1 MTGFKTKV
9 WMTALFSSILML
21 IIVTFGLR
29 GINQVEQVKERWAAY
44 QKTQNEAALTL
55 NRIQSQ
61 LGYGGF
67 IHDFKNF
74 VLRRDP
80 ILRQMANDDIK
91 VTLNHI
97 KQYTQYEISQQ
108 EKRALLTLESVLKR
122 YKSNLNLAA
131 QMIEQNA
138 SPVTIDNR
146 VRVDDTPALKAI
158 SVLSAM
164 AIIRNQKS
172 LEETEKAIDNAMK
185 QFYWAA
191 FVLPFILLLTIA
203 IIVFLHRLNKANTAA
218 RKANLYY
225 NKLFETSPDTMMIVA
240 EDGQIKQVND
250 VATQMTGYSRQE
262 LIQMAVEDLMPDSIR
277 HSHHHLRNRYF
288 QAPKQR
294 SMDGSLDIALQ
305 NKQGN
310 AVPVD
315 ISLGYLSEDGHNVA
329 IVSIRDMTVR
339 RKQQHSLERSAAVF
353 EKISDAVLISDAN
366 EKIISVNKAFVEITG
381 YSEEESIG
389 QNAGFT
395 RSGRH
400 DPEFF
405 QQMRQ
410 SLQDHGHW
418 QGEIW
423 DRRKDGE
430 IYPKWLTI
438 TYVDDSREPYY
449 IGVFSDITLK
459 KATEE
464 KLRQLAFH
472 DPLTGL
478 LNRLSLTEQLDHAI
492 KHSDRVKRPVGVL
505 FIDLDNFKK
514 INDSLGH
521 QIGDELLKVIADRLT
536 AAVHEDDV
544 VARLGGD
551 EFMIVAEE
559 IEEPLYLEHLAQQLL
574 KTVSEVV
581 QYGDHELFVSPSIGI
596 SVYPRDGSNTTE
608 MIKNADTAM
617 YRAKHAGR
625 NCFQFYSEELAEAAM
640 KRLSLESDLRQALA
654 EEQFEVYYQPQ
665 IDFATGAIKGA
676 EALVRW
682 IHPEKGMISPADF
695 IPIAEDTRLIIPLGQ
710 WVLKQ
715 ACCQL
720 KRWHQKGYHLQS
732 MGVNLAGPQ
741 ITHSDI
747 CQQVTD
753 VLQECDLDARYL
765 ELEITETF
773 IMEHQDEAIPV
784 LEQIRDMGI
793 RLAIDDFGTGYSSL
807 SQLKQ
812 LPIHK
817 LKVDRSFVQDIPQDS
832 NDIAI
837 TKAIILMAKS
847 LQLEVIAEGIE
858 TVEQQIFLS
867 ELECDEGQGFLFSRP
882 VPADE
887 FVELFKHYQTKQ
899 VLNFTI

>member
-1 MTGFKTKV
+1 MTGLKAKV
-9 WMTALFSSILML
+9 WMTALFSSLLML
-21 IIVTFGLR
+21 IIMTFGLN
-29 GINQVEQVKERWAAY
+29 GINQVKQIKNHWAEYLKEQGQASH
-44 QKTQNEAALTL
+44 TL
-55 NRIQSQ
+55 NQIQSQ

-74 VLRRDP
+74 VLRQDENRR
-80 ILRQMANDDIK
+80 LQAYVHVNAALKNVREYAQYDIS
-91 VTLNHI
+91 
-97 KQYTQYEISQQ
+97 EQ
-108 EKRALLTLESVLKR
+108 EKHALTALERVLER
-122 YKSNLNLAA
+122 YKSNLNLAEA
-131 QMIEQNA
+131 MIA
-138 SPVTIDNR
+138 KGYPSVSIDNR
-146 VRVDDTPALKAI
+146 VRVDDTPALQAI
-158 SVLSAM
+158 TILSDMAM
-164 AIIRNQKS
+164 IRSQKN
-172 LEETEKAIDNAMK
+172 LEETERAIDKAMT
-185 QFYWAA
+185 QFYVAA
-191 FVLPFILLLTIA
+191 FVLPFILLLTGA
-203 IIVFLHRLNKANTAA
+203 IIVFIYRLQKANSNV

-225 NKLFETSPDTMMIVA
+225 NKLFETSPDAMMIVA
-240 EDGQIKQVND
+240 EDGAITQVND
-250 VATQMTGYSRQE
+250 IASTITGYSRDE
-262 LIQMAVEDLMPDSIR
+262 LVQMKVEDLMPNSLR

-288 QAPKQR
+288 QAPKKR
-294 SMDGSLDIALQ
+294 SMDGSLDIVIK

-310 AVPVD
+310 EVPVD

-329 IVSIRDMTVR
+329 IASIRDMTIR
-339 RKQQHSLERSAAVF
+339 RKQQHSLERAAAVF
-353 EKISDAVLISDAN
+353 ENISDAVLISDIN
-366 EKIISVNKAFVEITG
+366 ENIILVNKAFVEITG

-395 RSGRH
+395 RSGKH
-400 DPEFF
+400 GADFY
-405 QQMRQ
+405 QQMHH
-410 SLQDHGHW
+410 SLKETGQW

-438 TYVDDSREPYY
+438 TYVDDKRRPYY

-478 LNRLSLTEQLDHAI
+478 LNRLSLTEQLGHAI
-492 KHSDRVKRPVGVL
+492 KHSDRVNRPVGVM

-521 QIGDELLKVIADRLT
+521 QVGDELLKVIANRLT
-536 AAVHEDDV
+536 SAVNADDI

-559 IEEPLYLEHLAQQLL
+559 IQEPLYLEHLAQKLL
-574 KTVSEVV
+574 HTVSDVV
-581 QYGDHELFVSPSIGI
+581 QIDSHELFVSPSIGI
-596 SVYPRDGSNTTE
+596 SVYPRDGSDAAE

-625 NCFQFYSEELAEAAM
+625 NCFQFYSEELAKAAM
-640 KRLSLESDLRQALA
+640 QRLSLESDLRQALA

-665 IDFATGAIKGA
+665 IDFATGTIKGA

-682 IHPEKGMISPADF
+682 IHPEKGMISPAHF

-710 WVLKQ
+710 WVLEQ
-715 ACCQL
+715 ACLQL
-720 KRWHQKGYHLQS
+720 KTWHQQGFHLQS
-732 MGVNLAGPQ
+732 MSVNLAGPQ

-747 CQQVTD
+747 CQLVSD
-753 VLQECDLDARYL
+753 VLTQNKLSAQYL

-773 IMEHQDEAIPV
+773 IMEHQTEAIPV
-784 LEQIRDMGI
+784 LEQLRDMGI

-817 LKVDRSFVQDIPQDS
+817 LKVDRSFVQDIPEDS

-867 ELECDEGQGFLFSRP
+867 ELECDEGQGFLFRKP
-882 VPADE
+882 VTASE
-887 FVELFKHYQTKQ
+887 FIELFQHYQAKQ
-899 VLNFTI
+899 VMNFTI